1 MERMAKHINNVNWNA
16 DDKGIRGIHTP
27 AIQNVFEL

>member
-27 AIQNVFEL
+27 VIQNVFEL